1 MSVRVAVMQTDPRIG
16 EIEHNLDQ
24 IVRAVEDTWCDLLV
38 LPECALTGYGF
49 DQPIEARSHARVIP
63 NSATDAV
70 TKACKRHQRYAIF
83 GLLELVGDR
92 YYNSAVLVGPGGVI
106 GTYRKMHLPFLGVD
120 RFAWPGDLGFP
131 VFDTPIGRIGMLI
144 CYDLSFPEAARALK
158 LNGAEII
165 CVPTNWPMAAE
176 VSCIQAPP
184 VRAQENHVWLVTAN
198 RVGEENGFRFRGESR
213 ICDPDG
219 RILAVSGQGEGSI
232 AAEIEPETA
241 DRNRIVIRPGQYE
254 IDRIGSR
261 RPDHYGVLVDGTS
274 AGSLEHDEAP
284 PDSN

>member
-1 MSVRVAVMQTDPRIG
+1 MQTDPKIG
-16 EIEHNLDQ
+16 KVDDNLAQ
-24 IVRAVEDTWCDLLV
+24 IVSAIEDTWCDLIV

-49 DQPIEARSHARVIP
+49 DLPIEARAASLVVP
-63 NSATDAV
+63 NPATDAV
-70 TKACKRHQRYAIF
+70 TKACKRHRRWAIF
-83 GLLELVGDR
+83 GLLERCGDR
-92 YYNSAVLVGPGGVI
+92 FYNSAVLVGPDGVI

-131 VFDTPIGRIGMLI
+131 VFETPLGRIGMLI

-165 CVPTNWPMAAE
+165 CVPTNWPQAAE
-176 VSCIQAPP
+176 ISCIHAPP

-198 RVGEENGFRFRGESR
+198 RVGEESGFTFRGESR

-219 RILAVSGQGEGSI
+219 RVLEVSGTGVGSI
-232 AAEIEPETA
+232 AAEIQPEAA
-241 DRNRIVIRPGQYE
+241 DRNRLIIRPGQYE

-261 RPDHYGVLVDGTS
+261 RPDHYGVLAEGTS
-274 AGSLEHDEAP
+274 AGSLEHDDAP
-284 PDSN
+284 PD